1 MNLLSGLPS
10 AWEAFFLV
18 FCRVGTMMLVAP
30 IFGSRGTTPQ
40 VRVFLSLTV
49 ALVMAPVVAAPGVVI
64 PGDLGTFVGRIAREA
79 LIGGL
84 VGFVV
89 LMVFTALEGAGHI
102 VGLQMGFSLAN
113 IINPLTS
120 TNASL
125 IDQFYSLVA
134 TLVFLTIDGHH
145 IVLLGIERT
154 FQIVPIDNTGSI
166 LPPRDLI
173 FGLGREIFATASRM
187 ALPVLTALLLTD
199 VALAMVARSVPQLN
213 VFVVGM
219 PAKIVVGFVMLIVT
233 VPAVAYIMAKSFGDI
248 VAILVSFVRG
258 MGPV

>member
-1 MNLLSGLPS
+1 
-10 AWEAFFLV
+10 
-18 FCRVGTMMLVAP
+18 
-30 IFGSRGTTPQ
+30 
-40 VRVFLSLTV
+40 
-49 ALVMAPVVAAPGVVI
+49 
-64 PGDLGTFVGRIAREA
+64 
-79 LIGGL
+79 
-84 VGFVV
+84 
-89 LMVFTALEGAGHI
+89 MVFTALEGAGHI

-125 IDQFYSLVA
+125 IDQFYTLVA

-154 FQIVPIDNTGSI
+154 FLIAPIDAIGST
-166 LPPRDLI
+166 LPPQEMI

-219 PAKIVVGFVMLIVT
+219 PAKIAVGFVMLIVGSS
-233 VPAVAYIMAKSFGDI
+233 A
-248 VAILVSFVRG
+248 LEFVRMYSLKVRLPRDDQQRHRSQCAG
-258 MGPV
+258 DEEFDRRHGATATALAEELCKDQRQSRLGEL